1 MPWRMIDLEDYDLE
15 PISFL
20 FVLSDLACNFF
31 SLSRV
36 FFFCCVVT
44 HFLVPSCFLLF
55 HCAHTYIYPSLSLS
69 LSRAVSVAL
78 VLIFFLILAIANEP
92 FSLSL
97 LSSNNLLPNM
107 CLLLIQSLMLK
118 CTDIS
123 TILFV

>member
-36 FFFCCVVT
+36 FLLLCGDPFFGA
-44 HFLVPSCFLLF
+44 FLFFAISL
-55 HCAHTYIYPSLSLS
+55 CAHIHLSFSLS

-92 FSLSL
+92 FSLFS
-97 LSSNNLLPNM
+97 
-107 CLLLIQSLMLK
+107 QA
-118 CTDIS
+118 
-123 TILFV
+123 TIFYQICACY

>member
-69 LSRAVSVAL
+69 LAL
-78 VLIFFLILAIANEP
+78 CPLHLFSFFFLILAIANEP